1 MHSEG
6 LRQPGWGGYCHRR
19 ILGGDE
25 SAEAV
30 WKEGFP
36 GRSKEE
42 GCRAARKILQH
53 LSIVLDLAQVAVV
66 RAYGGDDEDASGDAG
81 SRINDADMP
90 AV

>member
-1 MHSEG
+1 MRDSAS
-6 LRQPGWGGYCHRR
+6 PGGAGTVTVGSW
-19 ILGGDE
+19 GGDE